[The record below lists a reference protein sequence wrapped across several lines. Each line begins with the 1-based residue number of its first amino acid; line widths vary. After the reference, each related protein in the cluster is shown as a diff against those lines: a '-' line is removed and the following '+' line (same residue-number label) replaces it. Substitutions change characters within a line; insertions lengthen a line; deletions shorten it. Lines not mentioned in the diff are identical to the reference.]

1 MSEDLEVPGPPA
13 AVARKEHCRAAG
25 SRSPTKRNKSTRP
38 PFPTLV
44 DLCRNVINSNLER
57 YPPEAFGIIDPTE
70 WQALVSLRCASTKPR
85 HASASGGLDGTGRLV
100 PAVSDKV
107 LFALEASNLHFAECP
122 VADDLLWK
130 TCVNFKFQR
139 GGLTRPPALNQPWP
153 LLVAEVKGA
162 SDTLLSPTATQ
173 PERQNAVD
181 QIRQSP
187 MNVALLRDSGVG
199 KSIKKVIKKLDREGS
214 DTSIRN
220 QLEELLSSWRD
231 MAASSGVEMTG
242 KTAAGRKAA
251 SAPASDNGSDLKLA
265 ERCQSWRQLFA
276 VLKHRNEEVLSSQ
289 GKRMREKRQNVSIR
303 LYSMYLS
310 HHGAHCFAIEEI
322 LTNLCSLDKRA
333 L

>member
-1 MSEDLEVPGPPA
+1 MSEALEVPGPPA
-13 AVARKEHCRAAG
+13 PAVARKEQCRAG
-25 SRSPTKRNKSTRP
+25 RSPTKRNKSARP

-57 YPPEAFGIIDPTE
+57 YPPQAFGIVDPTE
-70 WQALVSLRCASTKPR
+70 WQALVQLRCASTKPR

-107 LFALEASNLHFAECP
+107 LLALEESNPHFAECS

-153 LLVAEVKGA
+153 LLVAEVKDA
-162 SDTLLSPTATQ
+162 ADTLLSPTATQ

-181 QIRQSP
+181 RIRQSP

-199 KSIKKVIKKLDREGS
+199 KSIKKAIKKLDRECS

-231 MAASSGVEMTG
+231 MAASSGIEMTG
-242 KTAAGRKAA
+242 KTAASRSAA
-251 SAPASDNGSDLKLA
+251 NAPASENGSDLKLA

-289 GKRMREKRQNVSIR
+289 GKRMREKRQNVSIC
-303 LYSMYLS
+303 LSSMYLS
-310 HHGAHCFAIEEI
+310 HHGADCFAIKWI
-322 LTNLCSLDKRA
+322 LTNLCLHDK
-333 L
+333 LVL